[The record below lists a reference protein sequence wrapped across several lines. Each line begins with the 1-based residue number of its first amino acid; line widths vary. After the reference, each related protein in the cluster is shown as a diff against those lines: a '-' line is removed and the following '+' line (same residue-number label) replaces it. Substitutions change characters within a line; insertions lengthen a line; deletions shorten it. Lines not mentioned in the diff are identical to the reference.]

1 MSRTRWLAGFGSIL
15 FIGVVPA
22 HAQSPQ
28 QEIAPL
34 FADMLAAANARNTDA
49 FLARYVH
56 DSTLVFVFD
65 GVVTTGFT
73 AVRAGQLQA
82 WKNGTSNVVYTE
94 RAPAQYL
101 ELSPS
106 IVAVTR
112 QLASHRSDST
122 GRSVTGNFAVTEIW
136 QKRADGWRV
145 VMAHESTT
153 R

>member
-1 MSRTRWLAGFGSIL
+1 MSSTRWLAGFGSIL
-15 FIGVVPA
+15 FAGVMPA

-34 FADMLAAANARNTDA
+34 FADMLTAANAHNTDG

-65 GVVTTGFT
+65 GVVTTGFA
-73 AVRAGQLQA
+73 AVRAGQLRA
-82 WKNGTSNVVYTE
+82 WKNGASDVVYTE
-94 RAPAQYL
+94 RSPAEYL

-112 QLASHRSDST
+112 QLASRRSDST
-122 GRSVTGNFAVTEIW
+122 GRSTPANFAVTEIW
-136 QKRADGWRV
+136 QKRADGWWI